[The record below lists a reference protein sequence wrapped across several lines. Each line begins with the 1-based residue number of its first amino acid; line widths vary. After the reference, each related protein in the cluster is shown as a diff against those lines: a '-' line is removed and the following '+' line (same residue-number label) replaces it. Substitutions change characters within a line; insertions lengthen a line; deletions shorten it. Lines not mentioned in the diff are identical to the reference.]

1 MTWSTTTTRATRTR
15 TTREARSTR
24 PTGTTRKTRPAGG
37 RATRAV
43 VGAAVALVAGLGLTA
58 CVADPAVHVR
68 SVADVTYL
76 GLPAEGGELR
86 PAVDPEEHGVGFAR
100 GGEPQTVNVVTVGS
114 SSCPLTPVDVEWDAA
129 ERTLA
134 FTFGR
139 RAATDTRPCTLDVVP
154 STSVVHVDGLPA
166 DEPVTVLTSTR
177 EVVLPP
183 TR

>member
-1 MTWSTTTTRATRTR
+1 MTWSTSTTRATRTR
-15 TTREARSTR
+15 TTREAAATR
-24 PTGTTRKTRPAGG
+24 PTGTTRRTRPVGG
-37 RATRAV
+37 RTTRAA
-43 VGAAVALVAGLGLTA
+43 VGAAVALAAGIGLAA
-58 CVADPAVHVR
+58 CVADPVVHVR
-68 SVADVTYL
+68 SVADVTYP

-100 GGEPQTVNVVTVGS
+100 GGEPETVNVVTVGS
-114 SSCPLTPVDVEWDAA
+114 SSCPLTPVDVEWDPA

-139 RAATDTRPCTLDVVP
+139 RPATDTRPCTIDVEP

-177 EVVLPP
+177 EIVLPP

>member
-1 MTWSTTTTRATRTR
+1 MTRNPARTIQEREPGGSAAPFRPTPPFRPTRTARRRTTRA
-15 TTREARSTR
+15 A
-24 PTGTTRKTRPAGG
+24 
-37 RATRAV
+37 
-43 VGAAVALVAGLGLTA
+43 VGAAVTLVAVLGVTA
-58 CVADPAVHVR
+58 YVADPAVHVR
-68 SVADVTYL
+68 SVADVTYR

-100 GGEPQTVNVVTVGS
+100 GGEPETVNVVTVGS
-114 SSCPLTPVDVEWDAA
+114 NSCPLTPVDVEWDPA

-139 RAATDTRPCTLDVVP
+139 RSATDTRPCTLDVAP
-154 STSVVHVDGLPA
+154 TTSVVHVDGLPA
-166 DEPVTVLTSTR
+166 GEPVVVLTSTR